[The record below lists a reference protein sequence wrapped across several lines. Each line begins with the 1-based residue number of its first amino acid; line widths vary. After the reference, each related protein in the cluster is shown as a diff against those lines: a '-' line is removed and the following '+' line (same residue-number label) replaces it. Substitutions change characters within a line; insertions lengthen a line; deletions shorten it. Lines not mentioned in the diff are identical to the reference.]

1 MQGVPRGHQQRA
13 THVDG
18 PAHDHREDSVAT
30 SGKPWPTTYVRGLP
44 PTLTEAGEQL
54 VQRGLAEV
62 ALAPDGN
69 RFWRARTMCDEALQ
83 AWRSWSLPARGCFT
97 SQGSRCHRSNSARR
111 RASRSLRGA
120 SSVWRGRGIPPYLHA
135 ALGECVLAA
144 ENETVRVHPLLRLYE
159 IRILSIS
166 FRIFGAEQIAVEE
179 FIDRCIALPT
189 RRFERVY
196 VSPGFARIARS
207 NGFALGT

>member
-1 MQGVPRGHQQRA
+1 MLLARYGELRA
-13 THVDG
+13 FG
-18 PAHDHREDSVAT
+18 EDA
-30 SGKPWPTTYVRGLP
+30 
-44 PTLTEAGEQL
+44 A
-54 VQRGLAEV
+54 
-62 ALAPDGN
+62 
-69 RFWRARTMCDEALQ
+69 F
-83 AWRSWSLPARGCFT
+83 
-97 SQGSRCHRSNSARR
+97 
-111 RASRSLRGA
+111 
-120 SSVWRGRGIPPYLHA
+120 PPYLHA

-196 VSPGFARIARS
+196 VSPGFARIARN
-207 NGFALGT
+207 NGSALGT

>member
-1 MQGVPRGHQQRA
+1 MLLARYGELRA
-13 THVDG
+13 FG
-18 PAHDHREDSVAT
+18 EDA
-30 SGKPWPTTYVRGLP
+30 
-44 PTLTEAGEQL
+44 A
-54 VQRGLAEV
+54 
-62 ALAPDGN
+62 
-69 RFWRARTMCDEALQ
+69 F
-83 AWRSWSLPARGCFT
+83 
-97 SQGSRCHRSNSARR
+97 
-111 RASRSLRGA
+111 
-120 SSVWRGRGIPPYLHA
+120 PPYLHA